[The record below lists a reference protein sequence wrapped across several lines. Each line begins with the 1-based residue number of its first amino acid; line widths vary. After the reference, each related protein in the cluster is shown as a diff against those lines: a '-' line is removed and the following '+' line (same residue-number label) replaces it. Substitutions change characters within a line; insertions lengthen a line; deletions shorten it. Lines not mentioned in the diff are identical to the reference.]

1 MRIGR
6 RDFLALSAAAL
17 LAPPRAFANVPAD
30 TALHGLSAF
39 GDLKYGPDFTHFDY
53 ASPDAPKGGTFNFS
67 PPNWA
72 FNQNVTT
79 FNTLNTFVPNGDAP
93 PRMEMCFDSL
103 MVRAID
109 EPDAIYGLVAKTVS
123 VSEDRNTF
131 TFALRPEA
139 RWHDGTPLTAHDI
152 AFSYATFKDRGHPA
166 LMLPLRDLVEAVADG
181 DHALRLVFNGEQS
194 ARTIQGVVLFP
205 IVSKAWF
212 SDNPFDGSQLRAP
225 LGSGPYRVGRFT
237 AGMSIEY
244 ERVEDYW
251 GRDLPVSRGLYNFDR
266 IRIDIFR
273 ERQAG
278 FEAFKK
284 GDVAYRQEFTA
295 RIWATGYDFPA
306 LRDGKVVK
314 REFPT
319 EKSASMQGWAINQ
332 RRERFR
338 DTRVREAI
346 GLCFDYEWTNR
357 NLFYDAYT
365 RSQSSFER
373 SEFKAEGVPSAAELE
388 LLEPLRGKVPDA
400 AFGEAVTQPVSNG
413 SGRDRSLLS
422 AAARLLGEAGW
433 ERKGGS
439 VVNARGERL
448 MLEMLVNDEVFV
460 RVNQPFVE
468 NLRAVGIDASIRL
481 VDPAQFQARTNDFDF
496 DMVGMALS
504 LSATPTRD
512 ALENLF
518 HSRAA
523 TIPGSRNLPGTADP
537 AVDALIA
544 AAGRADSR
552 DALIVALK
560 ALDRVLRARRDWIPN
575 WYAAN
580 HRAAFW
586 DMFGFKEP
594 KPDYGFPVEALWW
607 FDRDKATAIGKG

>member
-139 RWHDGTPLTAHDI
+139 KWHDGTPLTAHDV
-152 AFSYATFKDRGHPA
+152 AFSYATFKEKGHPA
-166 LMLPLRDLVEAVADG
+166 LMLPLRDLDEATADG

-194 ARTIQGVVLFP
+194 ARTIQTVVLFP

-212 SDNPFDGSQLRAP
+212 ADNPFDGSQLRAP

-314 REFPT
+314 REFPS

-388 LLEPLRGKVPDA
+388 LLEPLRGKIPDA